1 MLLLTTCGTTL
12 MGPAVTR
19 VRRVY
24 EEGEVKR
31 TEYQIAQPNMHDIY
45 RRHFNAVDLF
55 NRDCF
60 GSHSLQ
66 FAIQTKC
73 WWRRMFLA
81 LLGMCETNA
90 LKAYRHTVGP
100 MPRYE
105 WLVLLSDKLINNP
118 FLEKSS
124 DEESSA
130 EESGDDEC
138 GNLEYYQHHMKC
150 AECGASTHWRCPC
163 GYACCR
169 AGAPATKPVASAKKC
184 SAYYRHIRGHA

>member
-1 MLLLTTCGTTL
+1 
-12 MGPAVTR
+12 
-19 VRRVY
+19 
-24 EEGEVKR
+24 
-31 TEYQIAQPNMHDIY
+31 MHDIY

-81 LLGMCETNA
+81 LLGMCDTNA

-118 FLEKSS
+118 FL
-124 DEESSA
+124 
-130 EESGDDEC
+130 
-138 GNLEYYQHHMKC
+138 
-150 AECGASTHWRCPC
+150 P
-163 GYACCR
+163 
-169 AGAPATKPVASAKKC
+169 
-184 SAYYRHIRGHA
+184 